1 MARDLMHDI
10 MEQVIE
16 EVVVEEVRN
25 GVPDEK
31 LDERLSQDNISRA
44 YKNLIE
50 KASDDSLETIENI
63 MYEKVLEERAC
74 TDIFLAR
81 QNQKWCKAFVTS
93 DAMYICVLESA
104 ESYTEYVNE
113 VYGQDICQLFHAL
126 RYIHGRALQIYL
138 EVVCLNK
145 NGFADGAYAR
155 WRSLYE
161 LSIIAAFIKKYGE
174 NVAKA
179 FIKSA
184 NTEDRYEWAR
194 EADCFKDYNR
204 KYITFSAIQNNCE
217 LATKEW
223 KKEYNFVNQLVHAS
237 PQGTMYRLGGDT
249 SYSLPVG
256 RTDFGMTI
264 SAVQSAISLSQIT
277 ANFFTVYSHGDSI
290 LAMVTFHKW
299 IEKIIE
305 YYKDVENYTN
315 GIKSNQ

>member
-16 EVVVEEVRN
+16 EFVFEEVSN
-25 GVPDEK
+25 GISEEK
-31 LDERLSQDNISRA
+31 LDERLSQDAILKA
-44 YKNLIE
+44 YKGLVE
-50 KASDDSLETIENI
+50 QASNDSIKTIENI

-74 TDIFLAR
+74 ADIFLAR
-81 QNQKWCKAFVTS
+81 QNQKWCKAFVAS

-104 ESYTEYVNE
+104 ELYTEYVNE
-113 VYGQDICQLFHAL
+113 VYSQEISQLFHAL

-138 EVVCLNK
+138 EITCLNK

-161 LSIIAAFIKKYGE
+161 LSIMSAFIKKYGE

-184 NTEDRYEWAR
+184 NTDDRYEWAR
-194 EADCFKDYNR
+194 EADCFKNYNK
-204 KYITFSAIQNNCE
+204 KYITFSAIQDNCE

-223 KKEYNFVNQLVHAS
+223 KKEYSFVNQLVHAS

-264 SAVQSAISLSQIT
+264 SAVHSAISLSQIT
-277 ANFFTVYSHGDSI
+277 ADFFTVYSHDDSI

-305 YYKDVENYTN
+305 YYKEVENYT
-315 GIKSNQ
+315 IKNNN

>member
-1 MARDLMHDI
+1 
-10 MEQVIE
+10 
-16 EVVVEEVRN
+16 
-25 GVPDEK
+25 
-31 LDERLSQDNISRA
+31 
-44 YKNLIE
+44 
-50 KASDDSLETIENI
+50 

-74 TDIFLAR
+74 ADIFLAR
-81 QNQKWCKAFVTS
+81 QNQKWCKAFVAS

-113 VYGQDICQLFHAL
+113 VYGQDICQLFNAL

-161 LSIIAAFIKKYGE
+161 LSIIATFIKKYGE

-194 EADCFKDYNR
+194 EADCFKDYNK
-204 KYITFSAIQNNCE
+204 KYITFSAIQDNCE
-217 LATKEW
+217 IATKEW

-249 SYSLPVG
+249 FYSLPVG

-277 ANFFTVYSHGDSI
+277 ANFFSVYSHGDSI

-299 IEKIIE
+299 IDKIIE
-305 YYKDVENYTN
+305 YYKEVENYAN
-315 GIKSNQ
+315 SIEDNQ

>member
-1 MARDLMHDI
+1 MASDFMHDI

-16 EVVVEEVRN
+16 EIVVEEISN
-25 GVPDEK
+25 GISEEK
-31 LDERLSQDNISRA
+31 LNEKLSQSVILKA
-44 YKNLIE
+44 YKGLIE
-50 KASDDSLETIENI
+50 KTSDYSIETIENI

-74 TDIFLAR
+74 VDIFLAT
-81 QNQKWCKAFVTS
+81 QSQKWSKAFVAS

-104 ESYTEYVNE
+104 ELYTDYVNE

-138 EVVCLNK
+138 EIICLNK

-161 LSIIAAFIKKYGE
+161 LSIMSAFIKKYGE

-184 NTEDRYEWAR
+184 NTDDRYEWAR
-194 EADCFKDYNR
+194 EADCFRNYNR
-204 KYITFSAIQNNCE
+204 KYITFSAIQDNCE

-223 KKEYNFVNQLVHAS
+223 KTEYNFVNQLVHAS

-264 SAVQSAISLSQIT
+264 SAVHSAISLSQIT
-277 ANFFTVYSHGDSI
+277 ADFFTVYSHGDSI
-290 LAMVTFHKW
+290 LAVITFHKW
-299 IEKIIE
+299 IDKIIK
-305 YYKDVENYTN
+305 YYGDVESNTN
-315 GIKSNQ
+315 NFEGNL